1 MKDHPGDIPLISY
14 SILKNLCE
22 KHSSSVNYITADS
35 LALLKEYNWP
45 GNVRELE
52 NVLERAL
59 LTSIDN
65 EITLADVGPL
75 IELSGE
81 PELETPTLE
90 IKDTQDS
97 QETVQENPDASHHQ
111 SYSKDIAEPIKKEET
126 VLKSLKELEI
136 EAIQKTLKHTDNN
149 MSKASKILGI
159 SRMTLYRKIDSYGLN
174 SDE

>member
-1 MKDHPGDIPLISY
+1 MTYLLFHTLF
-14 SILKNLCE
+14 LKGLCE

-65 EITLADVGPL
+65 EITLADVEPL
-75 IELSGE
+75 IELSGK
-81 PELETPTLE
+81 PELETSTLE

-97 QETVQENPDASHHQ
+97 QEAVQENPDASHHQ
-111 SYSKDIAEPIKKEET
+111 SYSQDIAEPIEKEET

-149 MSKASKILGI
+149 MSKASKNIG
-159 SRMTLYRKIDSYGLN
+159 Y
-174 SDE
+174 

>member
-14 SILKNLCE
+14 SILKGLCE

-65 EITLADVGPL
+65 EITLADVEPL
-75 IELSGE
+75 IELSGK

-90 IKDTQDS
+90 IKDTQIVKRPS
-97 QETVQENPDASHHQ
+97 KRTQMLVIINLLTR
-111 SYSKDIAEPIKKEET
+111 YSRA
-126 VLKSLKELEI
+126 
-136 EAIQKTLKHTDNN
+136 H
-149 MSKASKILGI
+149 
-159 SRMTLYRKIDSYGLN
+159 
-174 SDE
+174 